1 MAQYDYWPRY
11 GLENYTYVF
20 PFEDTFDPIESTE
33 WMQRN
38 WVHSI
43 SFSVLYVLSIYAGQ
57 RFMESRKPCLLDG
70 SLFWWNVFLSVF
82 SLAGFLRMTP
92 EMWWAVNSNSFTY
105 SICTASYAQGVTG
118 YWTEKFA
125 MSKVFEFVD
134 TAFIVLRKRPLIFLH
149 WYHHVTVHTVM
160 YAYYALRAAK
170 VHVPKFG
177 AMFITILQ
185 ILQMVMGV
193 YIAFTINS
201 LKSAGKP
208 CQQTW
213 ENLFFSFAI
222 YGSYFLLFVHF
233 FYQTYLSRGNRYT
246 GVKQQNTRKIET
258 EAQIKELNS
267 PSQSDDSTITK
278 NGGLTSRRKVS
289 LLVVSLLF
297 FFSNNLRNDDFRKLL
312 AAGTPR
318 AAPSG
323 DSTAIKGAGPSFT
336 HKQHRNVESQ
346 VKKKKPYRPP
356 QQRDKKDKT
365 EADELVDESE
375 ANLQNIM
382 RRYRDRAAERRKGT
396 LDGQD
401 VEFRAKLAN
410 GLHAFRNDD
419 PKISATDRRE
429 QEIRESKFLGG
440 DIEHTHLVRGLDY
453 QLLNKTR
460 DDIQNKKSVK
470 EEEKD
475 VDLSAQNPIT
485 KNAYLNKIS
494 ESKMA
499 RNICRTLFE
508 TEPPTRNEL
517 FQRGRMA
524 YVVDLEDQEQE
535 IPITLLRSIFEC
547 ANDIVQK
554 NINVNNMVIEKL
566 TEVLSYLRTDNKR
579 KRKGRETVEE
589 KNRKQSNTKT
599 GKSEEKIFDDVGDY
613 VPDRNSKSTTD
624 RERNDRRDR
633 NYFDDDRKPRSDR
646 DDRHSDRR
654 RDSKRS
660 VDESKSRKD
669 DRERETKTERSP
681 FKSQTSEV
689 TKPLAEA
696 PPVKKS
702 RIDEE
707 DAYAEL
713 FPSSDMFYGGGDDSD
728 EEDFS
733 KMDAGPRKGPIKRW
747 DFDTSEEYERYQS
760 GREAMPKA

>member
-1 MAQYDYWPRY
+1 
-11 GLENYTYVF
+11 
-20 PFEDTFDPIESTE
+20 
-33 WMQRN
+33 
-38 WVHSI
+38 
-43 SFSVLYVLSIYAGQ
+43 
-57 RFMESRKPCLLDG
+57 
-70 SLFWWNVFLSVF
+70 
-82 SLAGFLRMTP
+82 
-92 EMWWAVNSNSFTY
+92 
-105 SICTASYAQGVTG
+105 
-118 YWTEKFA
+118 
-125 MSKVFEFVD
+125 MS
-134 TAFIVLRKRPLIFLH
+134 
-149 WYHHVTVHTVM
+149 
-160 YAYYALRAAK
+160 
-170 VHVPKFG
+170 
-177 AMFITILQ
+177 
-185 ILQMVMGV
+185 
-193 YIAFTINS
+193 
-201 LKSAGKP
+201 
-208 CQQTW
+208 
-213 ENLFFSFAI
+213 
-222 YGSYFLLFVHF
+222 
-233 FYQTYLSRGNRYT
+233 
-246 GVKQQNTRKIET
+246 
-258 EAQIKELNS
+258 
-267 PSQSDDSTITK
+267 
-278 NGGLTSRRKVS
+278 
-289 LLVVSLLF
+289 
-297 FFSNNLRNDDFRKLL
+297 SNNLRNDDFRKLL

-318 AAPSG
+318 ASG
-323 DSTAIKGAGPSFT
+323 DSTVRGGPSFT

-346 VKKKKPYRPP
+346 IKKKKPYRPP
-356 QQRDKKDKT
+356 QQREKKDKT

-375 ANLQNIM
+375 ANLQTIM

-419 PKISATDRRE
+419 PKISAIDRRE

-440 DIEHTHLVRGLDY
+440 DIEHTHLVSGLDY

-460 DDIQNKKSVK
+460 DDIQNKKNVK
-470 EEEKD
+470 EEEKE
-475 VDLSAQNPIT
+475 VDLSAQNPVT

-494 ESKMA
+494 ESKMS

-524 YVVDLEDQEQE
+524 YVVDLDDQDQEQE
-535 IPITLLRSIFEC
+535 IPITLLRSTFEC

-554 NINVNNMVIEKL
+554 NINVNNMVIE
-566 TEVLSYLRTDNKR
+566 
-579 KRKGRETVEE
+579 
-589 KNRKQSNTKT
+589 RKQSNTKS
-599 GKSEEKIFDDVGDY
+599 GKSEDKIFDDVGDY
-613 VPDRNSKSTTD
+613 VPDKNSKSTTD

-660 VDESKSRKD
+660 VDESKSRND
-669 DRERETKTERSP
+669 DGERESKTERSP
-681 FKSQTSEV
+681 FKSQTTEV
-689 TKPLAEA
+689 SKPAAEA

-747 DFDTSEEYERYQS
+747 DFDTSEEYEKYQS
-760 GREAMPKA
+760 GREAMPKAVFQFGVKNTGGRKTRKSAAAAEEKKLDREYEKITEILEKRSSGSGRKAPKY